1 MIISCEE
8 CGKKYRIDPSK
19 VSEEGMKF
27 KCKACNHVITV
38 SKPEARPPEP
48 EAHIESEEE
57 VGTVKTET
65 PSVEPEE
72 KPEKRVKLPAGGMV
86 EGKKGRFGLR
96 PKMILLFFVLPII
109 IVAAAGIL
117 YLWQMSSL
125 SLLLTEQ
132 SAETVK
138 KMAEDLVKEKARSA
152 SKQINLYLATHPGLN
167 KEDFNYEMEFRLIA
181 VQKIGLTG
189 YTSLYSIPDEQGL
202 STFWMHPNAK
212 LIGINTTESM
222 QKMLGKDFKDFIKIY
237 QGAYKGVEAEGY
249 YLGKDADGKSRAI
262 YMVSSPVEGTP
273 FVVAATVFLDE
284 FTRPIKVMET
294 RAQKLIINAKYIIS
308 AIIIGTIILIGLV
321 VSIYGTLLVNK
332 IRSLTDLAQ
341 RISIGDL
348 DAEAGIKSKDEIGD
362 LYDAIV
368 RMQESIRLSM
378 ERLRRRRK

>member
-1 MIISCEE
+1 MIILCEE

-19 VSEEGMKF
+19 VGEEGMKF
-27 KCKACNHVITV
+27 RCKACNHVITV
-38 SKPEARPPEP
+38 SKPEAKDPGPKALIEP
-48 EAHIESEEE
+48 EEEG
-57 VGTVKTET
+57 GTVKTET
-65 PSVEPEE
+65 PSAEPEE
-72 KPEKRVKLPAGGMV
+72 KPEKRVKLTADSMIG
-86 EGKKGRFGLR
+86 GKKGRLGLR
-96 PKMILLFFVLPII
+96 SKMTLLFFVLPII

-132 SAETVK
+132 SSETVK

-152 SKQINLYLATHPGLN
+152 SKQINLYLSTHPELN
-167 KEDFNYEMEFRLIA
+167 KEDFNYEMNFRLIA
-181 VQKIGLTG
+181 VQKVGLTG
-189 YTSLYSIPDEQGL
+189 YTSLYSIPDEQGV

-222 QKMLGKDFKDFIKIY
+222 QKTLGKDYKEFIKIY
-237 QGAYKGVEAEGY
+237 QGAYKGAEADGY
-249 YLGKDADGKSRAI
+249 YFGKDADGKNQEV

-284 FTRPIKVMET
+284 FTRPIRVMET
-294 RAQKLIINAKYIIS
+294 RAQKVISNAKYIIS
-308 AIIIGTIILIGLV
+308 AIIIGTIVLIGLV
-321 VSIYGTLLVNK
+321 VSIYGNLLVNK
-332 IRSLTDLAQ
+332 IKSLTDLAQ

-348 DAEAGIKSKDEIGD
+348 DAEVGIKSKDEIGD

>member
-1 MIISCEE
+1 MIILCEE

-19 VSEEGMKF
+19 VGKEDMKF
-27 KCKACNHVITV
+27 RCKACNHVITV
-38 SKPEARPPEP
+38 SKSEAKDPEP
-48 EAHIESEEE
+48 KAFIESEEE
-57 VGTVKTET
+57 VDTVKTET
-65 PSVEPEE
+65 LSAEPEE
-72 KPEKRVKLPAGGMV
+72 KPEKKVKLPAGGMI

-96 PKMILLFFVLPII
+96 SKMVLLFFVLPII
-109 IVAAAGIL
+109 IVAAAGAL
-117 YLWQMSSL
+117 YIMQMNSL
-125 SLLLTEQ
+125 SSLLTEQ
-132 SAETVK
+132 SSETVK

-152 SKQINLYLATHPGLN
+152 SKQINLYLATHPELN
-167 KEDFNYEMEFRLIA
+167 KEDFNYEIKFRLIA

-222 QKMLGKDFKDFIKIY
+222 QKTLGKDFKDFIKIY
-237 QGAYKGVEAEGY
+237 QGAHKGIEAEGY
-249 YLGKDADGKSRAI
+249 YLGKDADGKSQAI

-308 AIIIGTIILIGLV
+308 AIIIGTIVLIGLV

>member
-19 VSEEGMKF
+19 VGEESMKF
-27 KCKACNHVITV
+27 RCKTCNHIITV
-38 SKPEARPPEP
+38 SKPEAKDPGPEGFILP
-48 EAHIESEEE
+48 DEE

-65 PSVEPEE
+65 PSAESEE
-72 KPEKRVKLPAGGMV
+72 KPEKRVKLPADGMTG
-86 EGKKGRFGLR
+86 GKKGSLGLR
-96 PKMILLFFVLPII
+96 SKMILLFFILPII
-109 IVAAAGIL
+109 IVAVAGIL
-117 YLWQMSSL
+117 YLRQMNSL

-152 SKQINLYLATHPGLN
+152 SKQINLYLATHPELN
-167 KEDFNYEMEFRLIA
+167 KEDFNYEMNFRLIA
-181 VQKIGLTG
+181 VQKVGLTG

-222 QKMLGKDFKDFIKIY
+222 QKTLGKDFKDFIKIY
-237 QGAYKGVEAEGY
+237 QGAYEGSETDGY
-249 YLGKDADGKSRAI
+249 YSGKDADGKAQEI

-284 FTRPIKVMET
+284 FTRPIRIMET
-294 RAQKLIINAKYIIS
+294 RAQKLISNAKYIIS
-308 AIIIGTIILIGLV
+308 AIIIGTIVLIGLV
-321 VSIYGTLLVNK
+321 VSIYGNLLVNK
-332 IRSLTDLAQ
+332 IKLLTDLAQ

-348 DAEAGIKSKDEIGD
+348 DAEVVIKSKDEIGD

>member
-19 VSEEGMKF
+19 VSEGGMKF
-27 KCKACNHVITV
+27 RCKACNHVITV
-38 SKPEARPPEP
+38 SKPEVRAPEP
-48 EAHIESEEE
+48 EALIEPEEE

-65 PSVEPEE
+65 PSAEPEE
-72 KPEKRVKLPAGGMV
+72 KPEKRVKLPAEGMI
-86 EGKKGRFGLR
+86 EGKKGRLGLR

-117 YLWQMSSL
+117 YLWQMTSL

-138 KMAEDLVKEKARSA
+138 KMAEDLVKEKARAA
-152 SKQINLYLATHPGLN
+152 SKHISLYLATHPELK
-167 KEDFNYEMEFRLIA
+167 KEDFNYEMKFRLIA
-181 VQKIGLTG
+181 VQKVGLTG

-202 STFWMHPNAK
+202 STYWMHPNAK
-212 LIGINTTESM
+212 LIGVNITETM
-222 QKMLGKDFKDFIKIY
+222 QKTLGKDFKDFITIY
-237 QGAYKGVEAEGY
+237 QRAYKGEEADGY
-249 YLGKDADGKSRAI
+249 YFGKDADGKNQQI

-308 AIIIGTIILIGLV
+308 AIIIGTIVLIGLV

-348 DAEAGIKSKDEIGD
+348 DAEVGIKSKDEIGD

>member
-19 VSEEGMKF
+19 VSEEGMNF
-27 KCKACNHVITV
+27 NCKACNHVITI
-38 SKPEARPPEP
+38 SKPETRPPDP
-48 EAHIESEEE
+48 EALIESEVE
-57 VGTVKTET
+57 VGAVKTET
-65 PSVEPEE
+65 PSAEPEE
-72 KPEKRVKLPAGGMV
+72 KPEKRVKLPAGV
-86 EGKKGRFGLR
+86 LIEGKKGRFGLR
-96 PKMILLFFVLPII
+96 SKMVLLFFVLPII
-109 IVAAAGIL
+109 IVAAAGAL
-117 YLWQMSSL
+117 YIMQMNSL
-125 SLLLTEQ
+125 SSLLTEQ
-132 SAETVK
+132 SSETVK

-152 SKQINLYLATHPGLN
+152 SKQINLYLATHPELN
-167 KEDFNYEMEFRLIA
+167 KEDFNSEMKFRLIA

-202 STFWMHPNAK
+202 SAFWMHPNAK

-222 QKMLGKDFKDFIKIY
+222 QKTLGKDFKDFIKIY
-237 QGAYKGVEAEGY
+237 QGAYKGIEAEGY
-249 YLGKDADGKSRAI
+249 YLGKDADGKSQAI

-308 AIIIGTIILIGLV
+308 AIIIGTIVLIGLV

>member
-1 MIISCEE
+1 MIILCEE

-19 VSEEGMKF
+19 VGKEDMKF

-38 SKPEARPPEP
+38 SKSEAKDPEP
-48 EAHIESEEE
+48 KAFIESEEE
-57 VGTVKTET
+57 ADTVKTET
-65 PSVEPEE
+65 PSAEQEE
-72 KPEKRVKLPAGGMV
+72 KPEKRVKLPAGGMM

-96 PKMILLFFVLPII
+96 SKMVLLFFVLPII
-109 IVAAAGIL
+109 IVAAAGAL
-117 YLWQMSSL
+117 YIMQMNSL
-125 SLLLTEQ
+125 SSLLTEQ
-132 SAETVK
+132 SSETVK

-152 SKQINLYLATHPGLN
+152 SKQINLYLATHPELN
-167 KEDFNYEMEFRLIA
+167 KEDFNYEMKFRLIA

-222 QKMLGKDFKDFIKIY
+222 QKALGKDFKDFIKIY
-237 QGAYKGVEAEGY
+237 QGAYKGIEAEGY
-249 YLGKDADGKSRAI
+249 YLGKDADGKSQAI

-308 AIIIGTIILIGLV
+308 AIIIGTIVLIGLV

-378 ERLRRRRK
+378 ERLRRRKK

>member
-19 VSEEGMKF
+19 VSEDGTKF
-27 KCKACNHVITV
+27 RCKTCNHVITV
-38 SKPEARPPEP
+38 SKPEAKEPEP
-48 EAHIESEEE
+48 EALIEPQQE

-65 PSVEPEE
+65 PSADPEE
-72 KPEKRVKLPAGGMV
+72 KPEKRVKLPADGMI
-86 EGKKGRFGLR
+86 EGKKGRLGLR
-96 PKMILLFFVLPII
+96 PKMILLFFALPII

-125 SLLLTEQ
+125 SLLLTKQ

-138 KMAEDLVKEKARSA
+138 IMAEDLVKEKARSV
-152 SKQINLYLATHPGLN
+152 SKQISLFLATHPELN

-181 VQKIGLTG
+181 VQKISLTG

-202 STFWMHPNAK
+202 SAFWMHPNAK
-212 LIGINTTESM
+212 LIGINITESM
-222 QKMLGKDFKDFIKIY
+222 QKTLGKDFKDFITIY
-237 QGAYKGVEAEGY
+237 QRAYKGEEADGY
-249 YLGKDADGKSRAI
+249 YLGKDADGKNQEI

-308 AIIIGTIILIGLV
+308 VIIIGTIVLIGLV
-321 VSIYGTLLVNK
+321 VSVYGSLLVNK
-332 IRSLTDLAQ
+332 IKSLTDLAQ

-348 DAEAGIKSKDEIGD
+348 NAEVGIKSKDEIGD
-362 LYDAIV
+362 LYEAIV